1 MKEIL
6 IQFATYNIWATK
18 KLTNRILLLSK
29 EQHECTIESS
39 FPSLRLTLFHML
51 DAESIWWQRLK
62 LAEHLIIPSNNT
74 LKTTPEIIAELKE
87 MNLKWLEWIE
97 KANMNQIEFVFAY
110 QNSKK
115 EQFKQ
120 PVWQMLLHVFNH
132 ATYHRGQL
140 VTILR
145 QLKEEKVPST
155 DFIEWSR
162 KK

>member
-18 KLTNRILLLSK
+18 KLTNKILLLSK
-29 EQHECTIESS
+29 EQQECTIESS
-39 FPSLRLTLFHML
+39 FTSLRLTLFHML

-74 LKTTPEIIAELKE
+74 LKTTPDIIEELKE